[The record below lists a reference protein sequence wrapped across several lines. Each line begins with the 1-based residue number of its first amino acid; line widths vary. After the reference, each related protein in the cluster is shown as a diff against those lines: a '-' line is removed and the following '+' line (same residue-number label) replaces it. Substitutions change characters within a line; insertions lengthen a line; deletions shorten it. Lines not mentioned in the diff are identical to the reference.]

1 MIQLKN
7 KESGKVLGTIS
18 EEDFKFLQ
26 DHLVEESEEDTD
38 YYLNRDEL
46 NTLKSHN
53 ASDKLTAILEIG
65 FGDRNELEIEWEE
78 AP

>member
-7 KESGKVLGTIS
+7 KKSGKILGTIS
-18 EEDFKFLQ
+18 EEDFRFLQ

-46 NTLKSHN
+46 TVLKSKN

-65 FGDRNELEIEWEE
+65 FGDRDELEIVWEE
-78 AP
+78 VQ

>member
-7 KESGKVLGTIS
+7 KENGKVLGTIS

>member
-46 NTLKSHN
+46 NVLKSNN

-78 AP
+78 A